1 MKRSSLISCQALKQA
16 LLDKKPSTLGTA
28 SGSVIKVLDGSWH
41 MPIMNRN
48 GYKEYLNEHIPT
60 ALFFDIDGLSDPTTD
75 LPHMLPSV
83 KMFEESITE
92 MGIVNTDHVV
102 VYDTAFT
109 SAFRVWF
116 TFKVFGHKGDVSLL
130 DGGLTKWK
138 LLGYPVESGQPKP
151 EKRDQPYKANFQE
164 QYIVKLDDI
173 VNNLNSKKAYIV
185 DARSAE
191 RFNGIQPEPRPNL
204 KSGHIPNSFNI
215 PFPTLV
221 NPEDKTFKSHAE
233 ILKLFQN
240 SGLSIKEVD
249 GKVVIDRPIIG
260 SCGSGVTACALLYSL
275 NLLGIELDQLRLYD
289 GSFSE
294 YGKVSFEHPVH
305 QRK

>member
-1 MKRSSLISCQALKQA
+1 MLKTSNRLSSLVSCQALKEA
-16 LLDKKPSTLGTA
+16 INKTSN
-28 SGSVIKVLDGSWH
+28 IKIIDGSWH
-41 MPIMNRN
+41 MPAMKRN
-48 GYKEYLNEHIPT
+48 GYEEYLKEHIPN
-60 ALFFDIDGLSDPTTD
+60 ARFFDIDGLSDQNTD
-75 LPHMLPSV
+75 LPHMFPSV
-83 KMFEESITE
+83 ELFEKSITE
-92 MGIVNTDHVV
+92 MGIENTDQIV

-109 SAFRVWF
+109 SAFRVWY
-116 TFKVFGHKGDVSLL
+116 TFKVFGHEGKVSLL

-138 LLGYPVESGQPKP
+138 LLGYPIESGKP
-151 EKRDQPYKANFQE
+151 NITPSSHPYKAKYQSDFVARMDE
-164 QYIVKLDDI
+164 ILD
-173 VNNLNSKKAYIV
+173 NLNNQKSYIV

-191 RFNGIQPEPRPNL
+191 RFNGTQPEPRPNL

-221 NPEDKTFKSHAE
+221 NPEDKTFKTDEE

-240 SGLSIKEVD
+240 SGLNIQYINDKI
-249 GKVVIDRPIIG
+249 VIDKPIIG

-275 NLLGIELDQLRLYD
+275 NLLGVSLDKLRIYD

-294 YGKVSFEHPVH
+294 YGKESFTNPVS